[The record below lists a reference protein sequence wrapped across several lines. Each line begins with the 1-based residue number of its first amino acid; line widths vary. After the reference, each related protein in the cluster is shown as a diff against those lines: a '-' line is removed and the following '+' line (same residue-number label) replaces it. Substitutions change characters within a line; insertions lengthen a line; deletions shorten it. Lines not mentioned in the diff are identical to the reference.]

1 LAPNQETVMT
11 SRIAFATIAAV
22 TLALSACSREAT
34 APTPANAPAPATTG
48 GSQEA
53 VSQAGDATVRASAV
67 QTSTLPSQVAAEY
80 GIVRDDRSVL
90 LLVAIRRG
98 PAGQETAVPARITA
112 TVTDLRGRRQPVTMR
127 EMRTKGPGT
136 EVLLDYIGTVEVSP
150 PDTLRF
156 DLTVA
161 VDGGATSTMQFARD
175 FFPR

>member
-1 LAPNQETVMT
+1 MP
-11 SRIAFATIAAV
+11 SRIAVAVVAAV
-22 TLALSACSREAT
+22 ALALSACSREA
-34 APTPANAPAPATTG
+34 PTPTSSDTSAPADAG
-48 GSQEA
+48 ASQEA

-67 QTSTLPSQVAAEY
+67 QTSTLPPQVAAEY
-80 GIVRDDRSVL
+80 GIVRDHRSVL
-90 LLVAIRRG
+90 LLVAVRRG
-98 PAGQETAVPARITA
+98 PAGQEVAAPARITA

-161 VDGGATSTMQFARD
+161 LDGGATSTMQFTRD

>member
-1 LAPNQETVMT
+1 MKETAMTRKIAPATV
-11 SRIAFATIAAV
+11 ATV
-22 TLALSACSREAT
+22 LALCACAREAP
-34 APTPANAPAPATTG
+34 APTPADTSAPATAG

-67 QTSTLPSQVAAEY
+67 QTSTLPPQVAAEY
-80 GIVRDDRSVL
+80 GIARDERSVL
-90 LLVAIRRG
+90 LLVAVRRG
-98 PAGQETAVPARITA
+98 PAGQEAALPARITA
-112 TVTDLRGRRQPVTMR
+112 TVTDLRGRRQAITMR
-127 EMRTKGPGT
+127 EMKTKGPGT

-161 VDGGATSTMQFARD
+161 LEGGATSTMQFTRD